1 MSAGTRPAYSDPFA
15 PDKVTDVAVA
25 LPMLVSRDW
34 ALGGSTGRGVRV
46 AIIDSGV
53 EQAHP
58 AINGRVS
65 AYCAV
70 TMDGA
75 TPVFDLSPHRDVF
88 GHGTACAGIV
98 LSLAPEAEIVSVRV
112 LGEDLKGTGAAFAAG
127 VRWSIDQGI
136 EVANL
141 SLGTTRREFY
151 MLFHELA
158 DAAWFA
164 DLTLVTAANNWPTP
178 SFPSMFPS
186 VISVASHDE
195 QDPLCFYVNPRPPV
209 DFGAR
214 GVNVRVPWKDG
225 GWATMT
231 GNSFAAP
238 HVTGLVALIRGKHP
252 DLTPLQI
259 KALLQALAANAR
271 TPRVSERG

>member
-1 MSAGTRPAYSDPFA
+1 VSAQTRPDFSDPFVLA
-15 PDKVTDVAVA
+15 RLTDVAVG
-25 LPMLVSRDW
+25 LPMAVSRDW
-34 ALGGSTGRGVRV
+34 AWGGGTGRGVRV
-46 AIIDSGV
+46 AVIDSGV
-53 EQAHP
+53 DSAHP

-70 TMDGA
+70 TMNGA
-75 TPVFDLSPHRDVF
+75 TPVFDLAPHGDVY
-88 GHGTACAGIV
+88 GHGTACAGTV

-112 LGEDLKGTGAAFAAG
+112 LGQDLKGTGAAFAAG

-151 MLFHELA
+151 ALLHELA
-158 DAAWFA
+158 DSAWFA
-164 DLTLVTAANNWPTP
+164 DITLVTAANNMPIP

-186 VISVASHDE
+186 VISVASHDG

-238 HVTGLVALIRGKHP
+238 HMTGLVALIRGKHP

-259 KALLQALAANAR
+259 KALLQALATNAR
-271 TPRVSERG
+271 TPEGD